1 MRCFASLRSAQHD
14 RRKECSLFRFALQV
28 IHPFG
33 QQPLFPGQLAGM
45 LLLEGYRFV
54 DVWSKGQTDGIG
66 HQHLPE
72 QGVKVFVGQD
82 EGVFLELVGYLAHL
96 AGDIGVGAGVDKL
109 LDKFQLVL
117 VQVVE
122 HQLRVVKQDS
132 GCTTGGFV
140 FLQVGADIGAQLGD
154 DADNLFLGL
163 HPENGLQGNVRRK
176 AGMRN
181 SYHRSQLNSI
191 SFFPVVY
198 QLMVDGKHHGFTT

>member
-1 MRCFASLRSAQHD
+1 MWISALRSAQHD
-14 RRKECSLFRFALQV
+14 RRKECSLFRLALQV

-54 DVWSKGQTDGIG
+54 DVWSKGQTDSIG

-72 QGVKVFVGQD
+72 LGVKVFVGQD
-82 EGVFLELVGYLAHL
+82 EGVFLKLVGHLAHL
-96 AGDIGVGAGVDKL
+96 AGDIGIGAGVDKL

>member
-1 MRCFASLRSAQHD
+1 M
-14 RRKECSLFRFALQV
+14 
-28 IHPFG
+28 
-33 QQPLFPGQLAGM
+33 
-45 LLLEGYRFV
+45 
-54 DVWSKGQTDGIG
+54 
-66 HQHLPE
+66 E
-72 QGVKVFVGQD
+72 QRTEGVKVFVGQD

-154 DADNLFLGL
+154 VVMMPTIFSLVFT
-163 HPENGLQGNVRRK
+163 RRM
-176 AGMRN
+176 ASRGMFDVKPVWEMVTIAAWIV
-181 SYHRSQLNSI
+181 S
-191 SFFPVVY
+191 SFFTFVCKFVFFL
-198 QLMVDGKHHGFTT
+198 QVIMTARRRG

>member
-1 MRCFASLRSAQHD
+1 
-14 RRKECSLFRFALQV
+14 
-28 IHPFG
+28 
-33 QQPLFPGQLAGM
+33 M

-181 SYHRSQLNSI
+181 SYHRSQFNSI
-191 SFFPVVY
+191 SLSKLSGTPV
-198 QLMVDGKHHGFTT
+198 